1 MTTVNRVEENI
12 LRKNTELGD
21 NMRLYSK
28 KNKEDLFDIFEINLH
43 LPIIKWGIRPGDAW
57 INNYPTKF
65 LDINFDT
72 TISYRKDE
80 VWTYFELTL
89 FGFGFSIT
97 RQTGY

>member
-1 MTTVNRVEENI
+1 LTTVNRVVENI
-12 LRKNTELGD
+12 LRKNTEFGD

-28 KNKEDLFDIFEINLH
+28 KNKEDLFDIFEIHLH
-43 LPIIKWGIRPGDAW
+43 LPIIKWGTRPGDAW

-89 FGFGFSIT
+89 IGFGFSIT